1 MNGLQS
7 FGLQS
12 GCREN
17 EPELSSSGSDK
28 DETLSSDSDKDES
41 DDKDAEKMIPSY
53 REAERELLAAV
64 ESPTMGTQLQSFYGG
79 RCGSSRSGGSR
90 KAASRASPITTS
102 ISSTTTT

>member
-28 DETLSSDSDKDES
+28 DER

-102 ISSTTTT
+102 NLW

>member
-28 DETLSSDSDKDES
+28 DER